1 MFSRDDFK
9 SLCTYTRSGN
19 YFSASPLGNFF
30 LPASFKRE
38 ASHQLHIIKPVN
50 DEWMLINLLSVFRED
65 SKIYS
70 LFRDNTRHF
79 SVTMLTLL
87 CCLYFSVSFGQ
98 PHDSDKFSESG
109 QPFIKY
115 YGPKAYNALAANW
128 KIIQDKRGLMY
139 FGNGSGVLEFDGI
152 SWRKIQV
159 PNSNNVR
166 SLTLGDDGTIYV
178 CASNDFGYLEPD
190 TLGKLKY
197 ISLKPYLDK
206 KYHNYGEMWDVS
218 TSSTAVFF
226 KTDDKIFKWDGRQM
240 SVLDSV
246 FAFRLYKIGD
256 TIYSRNQ
263 GTGLMMIDGDSL
275 KLMPDGAFFATT
287 GVYNMIPF
295 KEANSNQNNKVLI
308 TTNLSGLFLHD
319 GEKFTPFKTEVDSF
333 LIESQI
339 YNACAMN
346 DGNYAFATQ
355 RGGVVIIDSKGRLV
369 RMINE
374 DSGLPTNVV
383 YDVYTDRHGGL
394 WLATLYGIVYCEAS
408 SPFSIFQKRGALN
421 NMSAS
426 AIRFDGSIYVA
437 NELGVLY
444 LSDRHNTYEL
454 VEGSNKPAYKF
465 FNADGVLLAA
475 TNGGLVIIEQKKIM
489 KFIIR
494 DMAVDLVASKIYPG
508 RIYVGTRKGITIIQK
523 TKYNR
528 FGIIYQG
535 QTDDEVN
542 SIVEDKDG
550 NLWLAGYFSGIY
562 YVTGDLGNL
571 STGTDHNLKF
581 KFYNKHNGLP
591 GNKWDVYDIQGK
603 MLLTTDKGVFSFDK
617 NKEVFIPDSTLGTI
631 LSDSARTVS
640 LIEKSTN
647 DNLWILAEKDEKKD
661 LGQAVLNKN
670 GTYKWEPMP
679 EFRRLELS
687 TASAI
692 YSDYDSGSDKEILW
706 ISTEEALVRYDPAI
720 KKDVNANFLTLI
732 RRATVQNDSVIYGGT
747 SIKRQNDNNIVLPFS
762 KNDISFEF
770 SAASFEKSEANQFQ
784 YYLEGNDD
792 DWSNWTHEYKKE
804 YTNLSGGDYKFRT
817 RSKNVYGIIGKEDSF
832 HFSVM
837 YPWYFSWW
845 AFSLYALLITFVVFV
860 VDRTQRAKVIKKER
874 ERAKLREAELIKK
887 QSEEL
892 ETIDTIVR
900 VINKELDLE
909 SLLHVLLEQGMKLFP
924 QSDNGAVLI
933 FDNNTEEFR
942 FAASIGY
949 DTHAIQEISFTREE
963 ITDSYADG
971 AEEVEKGVFV
981 VKRFRNTERI
991 KKFNILPVPKSL
1003 ILMSSTWKG
1012 NLEGVVL
1019 FASLSNTEAFDQ
1031 SDARKLRRFREHT
1044 ISAIAKAR
1052 ILKELQ
1058 QKNEKIIKTQQ
1069 QLITQEKL
1077 ASLGQL
1083 TAGIA
1088 HEIKNPL
1095 NFVKNFSEASLELMQ
1110 ELRDELKNQM
1120 NIDAHSNWNSIE
1132 DVMNIIEDNNRR
1144 INEHSMRA
1152 DSIVRSMLQ
1161 HSRGKTGERRETD
1174 INAILDE
1181 NINLVYHGMRAQ
1193 DATFNITIEKDFDN
1207 TVGKPKVI
1215 PQDISRVFLNILQ
1228 NAFYAASLSRSHD
1241 NHPSSSEQTVS
1252 TGEEKSGVL
1261 RHSEEPTI
1269 RVKTK
1274 NLGNI
1279 IEIYIRDN
1287 GPGIPKEFH
1296 DKIFNP
1302 FFSSKPSGIGT
1313 GLGLSIA
1320 YDIIVKEH
1328 GGEIRFETRDGEF
1341 TEFIISIPN
1350 KDSETPKKE
1359 K

>member
-1 MFSRDDFK
+1 
-9 SLCTYTRSGN
+9 
-19 YFSASPLGNFF
+19 
-30 LPASFKRE
+30 
-38 ASHQLHIIKPVN
+38 
-50 DEWMLINLLSVFRED
+50 
-65 SKIYS
+65 
-70 LFRDNTRHF
+70 
-79 SVTMLTLL
+79 MLTLF

-98 PHDSDKFSESG
+98 PRDSDKFSESG
-109 QPFIKY
+109 RPFLKY
-115 YGPKAYNALAANW
+115 YSPKDYNAFALNW
-128 KIIQDKRGLMY
+128 TIVQDERGLMY
-139 FGNGSGVLEFDGI
+139 FGNASGVLEFDGTF
-152 SWRKIQV
+152 WRKIQV

-166 SLTLGDDGTIYV
+166 SLAIGGDGTIYV

-190 TLGKLKY
+190 SLGELKY
-197 ISLKPYLDK
+197 KSLKPYLDK

-240 SVLDSV
+240 SVIDSV
-246 FAFRLYKIGD
+246 FAFRLYKLGD
-256 TIYSRNQ
+256 TIYSRNHE
-263 GTGLMMIDGDSL
+263 TGLMMIDGDSL

-295 KEANSNQNNKVLI
+295 KEANSNQKNKILV

-319 GEKFTPFKTEVDSF
+319 GKKFTPFKTEVDSF
-333 LIESQI
+333 LMESQI

-369 RMINE
+369 RIINE
-374 DSGLPTNVV
+374 DSGLPSNVV

-394 WLATLYGIVYCEAS
+394 WLATLYGIIYCEAS
-408 SPFSIFQKRGALN
+408 SPFSIFQKWGALN
-421 NMSAS
+421 NMSSS
-426 AIRFDGSIYVA
+426 AMRFDGSIYVA

-444 LSDRHNTYEL
+444 LSDRHNTYKL

-475 TNGGLVIIEQKKIM
+475 TNGGLVIIDQKKIV

-508 RIYVGTRKGITIIQK
+508 RIYVGTRESITIIQQ
-523 TKYNR
+523 TKYNQ
-528 FGIIYQG
+528 FEIIYQRE
-535 QTDDEVN
+535 TDDEVN
-542 SIVEDKDG
+542 AIVEDKDG
-550 NLWLAGYFSGIY
+550 NLWLAGYFPGIY
-562 YVTGDLGNL
+562 HVTGDLGNL
-571 STGTDHNLKF
+571 STGTDNPLEF
-581 KFYNKHNGLP
+581 NFYDKNNGLP
-591 GNKWDVYDIQGK
+591 GNNWDLYDIQGK
-603 MLLTTDKGVFSFDK
+603 MLLITDKGVFRFDK
-617 NKEVFIPDSTLGTI
+617 NTEEFISDSTFGNN
-631 LSDSARTVS
+631 LSDSTSTIS
-640 LIEKSTN
+640 LIEKSTS
-647 DNLWILAEKDEKKD
+647 DNLWVLAEIDEKKD
-661 LGQAVLNKN
+661 LGKAVLKKN
-670 GTYKWEPMP
+670 GTYEWEPMP

-692 YSDYDSGSDKEILW
+692 YSDYDSGSDNEILW
-706 ISTEEALVRYDPAI
+706 ISTNEALVRYDPAI
-720 KKDVNANFLTLI
+720 KKDVHKNFPTLI
-732 RRATVQNDSVIYGGT
+732 RKATVQNDSVIYGGGPL
-747 SIKRQNDNNIVLPFS
+747 SEQKENKIVLPFS
-762 KNDISFEF
+762 NSDISFEF
-770 SAASFEKSEANQFQ
+770 SAVSFDKSEANLFQ
-784 YYLEGNDD
+784 YYLEGYDD
-792 DWSNWTHEYKKE
+792 TWSNWTHESKKE
-804 YTNLSGGDYKFRT
+804 YTNLSGGDYKFRI
-817 RSKNVYGIIGKEDSF
+817 RSKNIYGIIGKEDTF

-837 YPWYFSWW
+837 FPWYLNWW
-845 AFSLYALLITFVVFV
+845 AFALYALFFAFVVFV

-874 ERAKLREAELIKK
+874 ERAKLREADLIKK
-887 QSEEL
+887 QAEEL

-933 FDNNTEEFR
+933 FDNDTEEFR

-949 DTHAIQEISFTREE
+949 DSSAIQDVSFTKEE
-963 ITDSYADG
+963 ITGSYADG
-971 AEEVEKGVFV
+971 AVEVEKGVFV
-981 VKRFRNTERI
+981 VKQFGNTG
-991 KKFNILPVPKSL
+991 NIEKLNVLPIPKSL
-1003 ILMSSTWKG
+1003 ILMSSTWDG
-1012 NLEGVVL
+1012 NLEGMVV
-1019 FASLSNTEAFDQ
+1019 FASLSDTEAFDQ

-1044 ISAIAKAR
+1044 ISAIAKAK

-1058 QKNEKIIKTQQ
+1058 QKNEKIVKTQK

-1120 NIDAHSNWNSIE
+1120 NKDAHSNWNSVE
-1132 DVMNIIEDNNRR
+1132 DVMKIIEDNNRR

-1161 HSRGKTGERRETD
+1161 HSRGKTGEWRETD
-1174 INAILDE
+1174 INALLDE

-1207 TVGKPKVI
+1207 TIGKPKVI
-1215 PQDISRVFLNILQ
+1215 PQDISRVFLNILH
-1228 NAFYAASLSRSHD
+1228 NAFYAAGLSRSPD
-1241 NHPSSSEQTVS
+1241 NHPSSSEKTVS
-1252 TGEEKSGVL
+1252 TGEKESRVL

-1274 NLGNI
+1274 NLGNT

-1287 GPGIPKEFH
+1287 GPGIPEEFR
-1296 DKIFNP
+1296 DKIFDP

-1320 YDIIVKEH
+1320 YDIIVKAH
-1328 GGEIRFETRDGEF
+1328 AGEIRFETKDGEF
-1341 TEFIISIPN
+1341 TEFIISLPSY
-1350 KDSETPKKE
+1350 DSDMHQKE
-1359 K
+1359 N